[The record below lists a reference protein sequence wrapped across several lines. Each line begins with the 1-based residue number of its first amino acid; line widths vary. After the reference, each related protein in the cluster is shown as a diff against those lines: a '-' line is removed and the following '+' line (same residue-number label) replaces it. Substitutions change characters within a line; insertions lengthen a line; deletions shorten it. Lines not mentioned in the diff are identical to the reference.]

1 MIILFKIFIYLF
13 GCLGCIESQLQCM
26 GTSLCC
32 VGFSLWC
39 IDRLVVAHRLSIWG
53 TWAWLLQNTWGLSY
67 LTGDQT
73 CIPCFARR
81 TLNHWTT
88 RKVPYYDNYNNN
100 ATECFLRECSCWV
113 AQSCL
118 TLCDPMDCNTPGFLV
133 LHQLPELT
141 QTHVHW
147 VSDAIQPSS
156 VVPFSSCLQS
166 FPVSRS
172 SLMSWLFTSGG

>member
-1 MIILFKIFIYLF
+1 MRCIILKTLLTPSSSLKSHCSASLQIYLLISLFKIFIYLF

-100 ATECFLRECSCWV
+100 ATECFLRECSC
-113 AQSCL
+113 
-118 TLCDPMDCNTPGFLV
+118 
-133 LHQLPELT
+133 
-141 QTHVHW
+141 
-147 VSDAIQPSS
+147 
-156 VVPFSSCLQS
+156 
-166 FPVSRS
+166 
-172 SLMSWLFTSGG
+172 